1 MPAPV
6 ILGVNCIVV
15 LPTKFLVGVDVVQVA
30 NPAAPPHRRY
40 TILCVVW
47 FVGDAL
53 PRPLISIRAWTVP
66 ELNHTAQTIANIS
79 RRAAGRRAA
88 VRVKQDLISCLTR
101 RSERKRR
108 TTASLAVQDT
118 TDQPQ
123 LITTRNIG
131 SQPPHHPVPKR
142 FLCLEIHVLRTRK
155 RKLKIPFRLY
165 SQILHK
171 YFMSP
176 PLRYFGTI

>member
-15 LPTKFLVGVDVVQVA
+15 LPTNFLVGVDVVQVA

-79 RRAAGRRAA
+79 RRANPARCSSCKTGFNFMLDASQRAKASDDCQSGCARYDRRAA
-88 VRVKQDLISCLTR
+88 THYDPEYR
-101 RSERKRR
+101 
-108 TTASLAVQDT
+108 
-118 TDQPQ
+118 
-123 LITTRNIG
+123 
-131 SQPPHHPVPKR
+131 
-142 FLCLEIHVLRTRK
+142 
-155 RKLKIPFRLY
+155 
-165 SQILHK
+165 
-171 YFMSP
+171 
-176 PLRYFGTI
+176 